1 MQFRT
6 APHQTKKGKHESNTS
21 DVLRTGEE
29 QTATRDREL
38 SWQRTG
44 NPGSAWH
51 LQEHILRMESRSR
64 DWQWVTTADRKLATQ
79 LLSHHR
85 IGTKCKERQDQCQRQ
100 HATTAASAK
109 WCAYCRMR
117 FTPFIVA
124 LLAEEFVLARPPGFN
139 RAFVMWHLAPAPST
153 AECRRRLCV
162 EDRLDNSPNRNE
174 AD

>member
-1 MQFRT
+1 MRGQ
-6 APHQTKKGKHESNTS
+6 
-21 DVLRTGEE
+21 
-29 QTATRDREL
+29 EL
-38 SWQRTG
+38 SWQHTG
-44 NPGSAWH
+44 NSGSARH
-51 LQEHILRMESRSR
+51 LQEHILRMEGRLR
-64 DWQWVTTADRKLATQ
+64 NQQGVTSAVRKLGAQ
-79 LLSHHR
+79 LLSYHR

-100 HATTAASAK
+100 HATTSAVAN
-109 WCAYCRMR
+109 CCTYCLMR

-124 LLAEEFVLARPPGFN
+124 LLAEELALVRPPGFN